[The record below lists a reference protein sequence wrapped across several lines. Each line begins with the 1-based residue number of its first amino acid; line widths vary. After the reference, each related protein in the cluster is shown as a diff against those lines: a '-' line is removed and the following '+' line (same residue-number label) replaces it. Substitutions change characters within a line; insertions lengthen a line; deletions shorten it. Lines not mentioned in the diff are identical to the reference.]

1 MNIRFITVS
10 ERILLTL
17 WVGGLWIIG
26 YMAVPTLFSFLDD
39 RKLAGSIAGE
49 MFSFMNYIGLV
60 CGIALFLS
68 VIIRNRRSWQVWI
81 IFAMLVL
88 VSVGAYILQP
98 TMQELKT
105 IGIALGSPEAEYFKR
120 LHIISSIL
128 YLITSLMGLSLVVFG
143 LHRRA
148 DIE

>member
-49 MFSFMNYIGLV
+49 MFHFMNYIGLV
-60 CGIALFLS
+60 CGIALFIS
-68 VIIRNRRSWQVWI
+68 VVFRSRRSWQVWI
-81 IFAMLVL
+81 IFAMLTL

-98 TMQELKT
+98 HH
-105 IGIALGSPEAEYFKR
+105 A
-120 LHIISSIL
+120 
-128 YLITSLMGLSLVVFG
+128 
-143 LHRRA
+143 
-148 DIE
+148 

>member
-81 IFAMLVL
+81 IFAMLTL

-105 IGIALGSPEAEYFKR
+105 IGIAIGSPEAEYFKR